1 MEKQYKNKRK
11 KVYKHKK
18 HNLFMKRGT
27 FALILTFIILIN
39 ISFVLADGGYFPPPG
54 HWVRPGQQKAI
65 IFHED
70 NTETLIVTSDFRGN
84 AEDLVW
90 IIPTPTQPKITKAN
104 EQIFSN
110 IAELTRPQYSS
121 GLDFGTRI
129 MTEAGID
136 KSSSVVVLS
145 SEKVDYYNVT
155 VVMATDS
162 KELSEW
168 FNEHNYTY
176 PKEYEYVL
184 NHYIKKGWKFTAIKI
199 SPEAQTST
207 EVELDLRE
215 GHPTPVKLTFLSE
228 KIVYPLK
235 ISAVEFKEGFK
246 ISTNLELNKQ
256 AIEHLDDIGYEKLAK
271 EETAKKIFNQIIADR
286 LADKEYSNS
295 IARNYSLIIPSY
307 EYSSLLT
314 QYCNYESCVRSN
326 LEADFRNYFSR
337 NRIYLSSTYNYNYVP
352 IYLYVISDSKQEA
365 DNFYTRYAN
374 WVDGDEIKDL
384 GDDENGNPLIQPE
397 KNKYFLTYLYASL
410 QKSQMD
416 DDVFLE
422 KADNN
427 NKVNAGPETWEMLLY
442 GLIIGFFIF
451 LIWIFT
457 PIGIMFIA
465 GSLILTFSSNKTA
478 RIFGWIMN
486 ILSIVLT
493 LLIGLI
499 FFIIFIV
506 NGAISHYA
514 TISSLITT
522 LFILAITI
530 IISILLLKHTSSK

>member
-1 MEKQYKNKRK
+1 MKKQGKNKIK
-11 KVYKHKK
+11 KVYKYKK
-18 HNLFMKRGT
+18 QDILMKRGIT
-27 FALILTFIILIN
+27 ALILAFIILTN
-39 ISFVLADGGYFPPPG
+39 ISLVIADGGYFPSPG

-65 IFHED
+65 IFYED

-110 IAELTRPQYSS
+110 IAELAHPQYSS
-121 GLDFGTRI
+121 GPRI
-129 MTEAGID
+129 GFSRTLSAGAE
-136 KSSSVVVLS
+136 KSSIVVLS
-145 SEKVDYYNVT
+145 SEKVDYYNAT
-155 VVMATDS
+155 VVMATNS

-168 FNEHNYTY
+168 FNENNYAY
-176 PKEYEYVL
+176 PEEYEYVL

-199 SPEAQTST
+199 SPKAQTST

-215 GHPTPVKLTFLSE
+215 GHPTPIKLTFLSE

-235 ISAVEFKEGFK
+235 ISAVEFSQGFK

-256 AIEHLDDIGYEKLAK
+256 AIEHLEDIDYEKLAK
-271 EETAKKIFNQIIADR
+271 EETAKKVFNQIIADR
-286 LADKEYSNS
+286 LADKEYSDS
-295 IARNYSLIIPSY
+295 IAKNYSLIIPSY

-326 LEADFRNYFSR
+326 LESDFRNYFSR
-337 NRIYLSSTYNYNYVP
+337 NKIYLKSSHSYDHVP
-352 IYLYVISDSKQEA
+352 IYLYVISDAKYNE
-365 DNFYTRYAN
+365 DNFHIRYAN
-374 WVDGDEIKDL
+374 WVDKEDIEDL
-384 GDDENGNPLIQPE
+384 GDDENENPLIQPKE
-397 KNKYFLTYLYASL
+397 NKYFLTYLYTSL

-422 KADNN
+422 KAENN
-427 NKVNAGPETWEMLLY
+427 RKVNAGPKTWEKLLY
-442 GLIIGFFIF
+442 GLIIGFFLF

-457 PIGIMFIA
+457 PLGIMFIA
-465 GSLILTFSSNKTA
+465 GSLMITFTSNKTA

-493 LLIGLI
+493 FLIGLI
-499 FFIIFIV
+499 FLIIFIV
-506 NGAISHYA
+506 NKVISHYA
-514 TISSLITT
+514 TISILITK

-530 IISILLLKHTSSK
+530 IISILLLKHTSSR